1 MTKGTVRYAF
11 LCCNFAAAR
20 SRFYSSTTACC
31 LVSIA
36 KCFNL
41 MLKIL
46 KSALNPIQE
55 FHSFTSQK
63 LLPLSL
69 SLCLFASLDPPPVLS
84 LSLALVRLWFLYFA
98 LFMGFLSTRIC
109 LRRKREWALHF
120 GEISIHFRAKNEQ
133 PYRIDWVVVVECV
146 CMCYMR

>member
-11 LCCNFAAAR
+11 LCCNSAAAR

-63 LLPLSL
+63 LLPLS
-69 SLCLFASLDPPPVLS
+69 ASLPPWTLRPSS
-84 LSLALVRLWFLYFA
+84 LFLLHSFGFGFCISHCLWDF
-98 LFMGFLSTRIC
+98 C
-109 LRRKREWALHF
+109 RRGYVCDVNVSEHC
-120 GEISIHFRAKNEQ
+120 ISVKFQSIFEPKMSNHTELTG
-133 PYRIDWVVVVECV
+133 WWW
-146 CMCYMR
+146 